1 MEIKNEK
8 QMVVTDNEGKEHLMQ
23 ILFTYDNE
31 ERGTS
36 YVFFYDT
43 EDKDEEVV
51 VMRYLESG
59 ELEPIEDDEEYDEVE
74 EVFNANGAEMSRREK
89 FIEGSVPLHTLR
101 ADIDFY
107 VEHAQT
113 IAGIVGVK
121 VWIYK
126 GEK

>member
-36 YVFFYDT
+36 YVFFYDA

-74 EVFNANGAEMSRREK
+74 EVFNAWQDDPKIQELKQDNK
-89 FIEGSVPLHTLR
+89 
-101 ADIDFY
+101 
-107 VEHAQT
+107 
-113 IAGIVGVK
+113 
-121 VWIYK
+121 
-126 GEK
+126 

>member
-1 MEIKNEK
+1 MCHPRYIFKNERKLIMEIKNEK

-31 ERGTS
+31 ERSTS

-74 EVFNANGAEMSRREK
+74 EVFNAWQDDPKIQELKQDNK
-89 FIEGSVPLHTLR
+89 
-101 ADIDFY
+101 
-107 VEHAQT
+107 
-113 IAGIVGVK
+113 
-121 VWIYK
+121 
-126 GEK
+126 

>member
-31 ERGTS
+31 ERKTS

-43 EDKDEEVV
+43 EDKDEEVI

-59 ELEPIEDDEEYDEVE
+59 ELEPIDDDEEYDEVE
-74 EVFNANGAEMSRREK
+74 EVFNAWQDDPKIQELKQDNK
-89 FIEGSVPLHTLR
+89 
-101 ADIDFY
+101 
-107 VEHAQT
+107 
-113 IAGIVGVK
+113 
-121 VWIYK
+121 
-126 GEK
+126 

>member
-1 MEIKNEK
+1 MEIKNET

-31 ERGTS
+31 ERKTS

-51 VMRYLESG
+51 VMRYLENG

-74 EVFNANGAEMSRREK
+74 EVFNAWQDDPKIQELKNN
-89 FIEGSVPLHTLR
+89 
-101 ADIDFY
+101 
-107 VEHAQT
+107 
-113 IAGIVGVK
+113 
-121 VWIYK
+121 
-126 GEK
+126 

>member
-1 MEIKNEK
+1 MEIKDEK

-31 ERGTS
+31 ERGSS

-43 EDKDEEVV
+43 EDPNEEVI

-74 EVFNANGAEMSRREK
+74 EVFNAWQDDPKIQELKNN
-89 FIEGSVPLHTLR
+89 
-101 ADIDFY
+101 
-107 VEHAQT
+107 
-113 IAGIVGVK
+113 
-121 VWIYK
+121 
-126 GEK
+126 

>member
-1 MEIKNEK
+1 MEIKNER

-31 ERGTS
+31 ERKAS

-74 EVFNANGAEMSRREK
+74 EVFNAWQEDPKIQELKNN
-89 FIEGSVPLHTLR
+89 
-101 ADIDFY
+101 
-107 VEHAQT
+107 
-113 IAGIVGVK
+113 
-121 VWIYK
+121 
-126 GEK
+126 

>member
-1 MEIKNEK
+1 MEIKNEQ
-8 QMVVTDNEGKEHLMQ
+8 QMIVTDNEGKEHLMQ

-43 EDKDEEVV
+43 EDPNEEVI

-74 EVFNANGAEMSRREK
+74 EVFNAWQDDPKIQELKNN
-89 FIEGSVPLHTLR
+89 
-101 ADIDFY
+101 
-107 VEHAQT
+107 
-113 IAGIVGVK
+113 
-121 VWIYK
+121 
-126 GEK
+126 